1 MPIAGEATFEG
12 CVDKMK
18 EKEGYSDEVAHK
30 VCGKLEHEQAKK
42 GMLSP
47 EQATIAEGTTVAKAP
62 HVLEWEFN
70 FAAILSSPRKIKGTY
85 HVPKID
91 KDNEIITEGAMD
103 SAMPDY
109 MHLPII
115 SEYHK
120 ERPIGLVLKSWK
132 TADLE
137 YQFEGVIKST
147 RDCDDVWQKVQ
158 LGEYD
163 MLSIAGRRTEST
175 SECSLPTHMR
185 DSPCITH
192 GLRLDSISTCDEGA
206 RNSSSSLEM
215 MKAGGINDPYLCTSK
230 VSLEQVNFIKA
241 ETSNSPLIHETFD
254 GTKKRNDCMTDKEK
268 KCGCKK
274 GETPPKEEKEE
285 EVPAEEEKKAEDMKE
300 SPEEK
305 KEEEKKAEPPEEKME
320 EKEEAKK
327 ADGLEAKIDKMIG
340 ILEQLVSS
348 DKQVHAEVG
357 KSLTDGKPAAMTE
370 EEVGE
375 KREVEKKAGPIPT
388 VDPAEFSKA
397 MTTIATLQAWI
408 TELEGMTVQKSAVV
422 IQSDVQKG
430 DRIESTAEAI
440 CKAEA
445 EAKKGGI
452 KA

>member
-1 MPIAGEATFEG
+1 MP
-12 CVDKMK
+12 
-18 EKEGYSDEVAHK
+18 VARNDNSISN
-30 VCGKLEHEQAKK
+30 GNLI
-42 GMLSP
+42 LP
-47 EQATIAEGTTVAKAP
+47 
-62 HVLEWEFN
+62 
-70 FAAILSSPRKIKGTY
+70 AILTALGKSRARI

-115 SEYHK
+115 S
-120 ERPIGLVLKSWK
+120 RVPQRTTDRIGIEELE

-158 LGEYD
+158 PGNTICSRLPEDGRKARR
-163 MLSIAGRRTEST
+163 MFPSNAHAGFTLHHSRY
-175 SECSLPTHMR
+175 P
-185 DSPCITH
+185 
-192 GLRLDSISTCDEGA
+192 LDSISACNEGA
-206 RNSSSSLEM
+206 RNSSTSLEM

-285 EVPAEEEKKAEDMKE
+285 ELPAEEEKKAEDMKE

-305 KEEEKKAEPPEEKME
+305 KEEEK
-320 EKEEAKK
+320 EEAKK
-327 ADGLEAKIDKMIG
+327 ADDSDLKE
-340 ILEQLVSS
+340 ILTLLRQLVSS
-348 DKQVHAEVG
+348 DKKVHSEME

-375 KREVEKKAGPIPT
+375 KREIEKKAGPIPA

-397 MTTIATLQAWI
+397 MTTIATLQARI
-408 TELEGMTVQKSAVV
+408 TELEGMTVTEISRCD
-422 IQSDVQKG
+422 SSNVQKG
-430 DRIESTAEAI
+430 DRIESTADAI

-445 EAKKGGI
+445 ASKKGGN